1 MPSRSTTSEYQP
13 APPGLRL
20 RSAPRKSPAVRVR
33 LGAKANCGGAK
44 LAKITN
50 RF

>member
-1 MPSRSTTSEYQP
+1 MTRSTQSEYQP
-13 APPGLRL
+13 SPPGLRL

-33 LGAKANCGGAK
+33 FGAKANCGGSK
-44 LAKITN
+44 LCKITN